1 MLDLFKRH
9 MLLISAGGVLV
20 VLVVLVSLRWSQ
32 PGTARWIDATVQT
45 VALPFQT
52 IFHSTKTGIVETFR
66 HYIML
71 VDLREENERLKLQ
84 VDSLN
89 EELNHYV
96 NSSVQ
101 FNLLREQLKFLEN
114 NPEQKVFAE
123 VIGESADGLHHV
135 LLINKGRRAG
145 IRRNFPVVLN
155 EGVVGRVQATAPFSS
170 VVQLIVDRQHRFPV
184 LIQRSRERMI
194 LQGDSGRL
202 RLVSQD
208 RGIAS
213 GLGDRLSMRRI
224 RMLADV
230 QKGDRVITSGLA
242 GIFPKGFLVG
252 TITNVERER
261 HELFQTAEIQP
272 VVDFNKIEGV
282 FVLLKQ
288 QNRQDFPL
296 FTDP

>member
-9 MLLISAGGVLV
+9 LYLISAAGLLLILVL
-20 VLVVLVSLRWSQ
+20 LVSLRWSN
-32 PGTARWIDATVQT
+32 PATARWIDATIQT
-45 VALPFQT
+45 AAYPFQAV
-52 IFHSTKTGIVETFR
+52 FYKTKNA
-66 HYIML
+66 L
-71 VDLREENERLKLQ
+71 VDLGRNYILLVDLKGENDRLKLQ
-84 VDSLN
+84 VQSLK
-89 EELNHYV
+89 EELNHYI

-114 NPEQKVFAE
+114 NPERKVFAE
-123 VIGESADGLHHV
+123 VIGESVDGLHHV

-155 EGVVGRVQATAPFSS
+155 EGVVGRIQSTAPFSA
-170 VVQLIVDRQHRFPV
+170 VVQLIVDRQHKFPV
-184 LIQRSRERMI
+184 LIQRSRERMVM
-194 LQGDSGRL
+194 QGGGGNL

-213 GLGDRLSMRRI
+213 GLGTRLNMRRI

-230 QKGDRVITSGLA
+230 QIGDRVITSGLA

-272 VVDFNKIEGV
+272 VVDFNKVEGV
-282 FVLLKQ
+282 FILLKERK
-288 QNRQDFPL
+288 RQDFPL
-296 FTDP
+296 FSDP